1 MRVIIWPSGIDACG
15 YYRMVWA
22 AEELARQGADVVVD
36 SGKHAGPVCIWDRRW
51 TGDQA
56 PDEARVLGVQPV
68 DADVVVFQ
76 RPSRLHWVEVI
87 PHIQAQGVK
96 VVVDMDDDY
105 THIQPESEAFITLN
119 PQRNPYNNWSHASTC
134 CRLADTVTVSTPG
147 LARRYGTKGHAVV
160 LPNMIPRHYL
170 DIRPERADTDVRLG
184 WSGRVAYHPQDLEVV
199 GGVMQ
204 QVLDTHPGTA
214 MHIIGDGQGVQDA
227 LRLRTDPT
235 NTGRWVPF
243 HTYAQELA
251 AIDVGVVPLSTH
263 PFNTVGKSWLKGL
276 EMAALGIPFVASPTE
291 DYRRLETLGIGVTA
305 RRPRDWVKHLG
316 RLLASKEYRTDRA
329 QTYRQIVV
337 EKLIIEDH
345 ADRWWD
351 AWTSASK
358 AVAA

>member
-1 MRVIIWPSGIDACG
+1 
-15 YYRMVWA
+15 
-22 AEELARQGADVVVD
+22 
-36 SGKHAGPVCIWDRRW
+36 
-51 TGDQA
+51 
-56 PDEARVLGVQPV
+56 
-68 DADVVVFQ
+68 
-76 RPSRLHWVEVI
+76 VEVI